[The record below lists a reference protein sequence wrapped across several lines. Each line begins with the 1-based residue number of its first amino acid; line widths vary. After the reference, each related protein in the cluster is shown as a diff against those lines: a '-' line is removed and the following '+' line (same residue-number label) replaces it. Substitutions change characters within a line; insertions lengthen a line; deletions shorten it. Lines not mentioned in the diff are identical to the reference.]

1 MEGIQ
6 IMIKQKLHVAPP
18 CVQGWDGVIGVGSLA
33 YYVQDFSHML
43 IVTPMKEEFAR
54 KLVFMHGLNPWVRKI
69 VYQKMDISDTNVKAY
84 DDGGV
89 HGG

>member
-1 MEGIQ
+1 
-6 IMIKQKLHVAPP
+6 
-18 CVQGWDGVIGVGSLA
+18 
-33 YYVQDFSHML
+33 
-43 IVTPMKEEFAR
+43 MKEEFAR

-84 DDGGV
+84 ENGGM